1 MLSQPTLV
9 AIAPDAPAEE
19 ILGWALREFPRDRI
33 ALCTSFQLEGMVILD
48 MAWRIDPLVHVFT
61 IDTGRLPA
69 ETLELID
76 QVRDRYRIR
85 IEVLHPDARELS
97 VFTTEHGVNPFYRS
111 VDLRLACCDVRKVR
125 PLTAH
130 LSTLD
135 AWITGLRRA
144 QSASRGATP
153 AITWDQAHGGI
164 LKINPL
170 AAWSLEQ
177 VEAYTHRHDLP
188 RNALYAKGYT
198 SIGCAPCTRAT
209 APSEDIRAGR
219 WWWERG
225 DKECGIHMTP
235 EG

>member
-1 MLSQPTLV
+1 MLSQPTL

-48 MAWRIDPLVHVFT
+48 MAWRIDPLVRVFT

-69 ETLELID
+69 ETLALID

-97 VFTTEHGVNPFYRS
+97 AFTSEHGVNPFYRS

-125 PLTAH
+125 PLTAR

-135 AWITGLRRA
+135 AWVTGLRRA

-153 AITWDQAHGGI
+153 AITIDQSHGGI

-177 VEAYTHRHDLP
+177 VEAYTLTHDLP
-188 RNALYAKGYT
+188 RNALYTKGYT
-198 SIGCAPCTRAT
+198 SIGCTPCTRAI
-209 APSEDIRAGR
+209 ALGEDIRAGR

-225 DKECGIHMTP
+225 DKECGIHVTP

>member
-1 MLSQPTLV
+1 MLSRTTP

-48 MAWRIDPLVHVFT
+48 MAWRIDPLVRVFT

-69 ETLELID
+69 ETLALID

-85 IEVLHPDARELS
+85 IEVLHPEARELS
-97 VFTTEHGVNPFYRS
+97 AFTSEHGVNPFYRS

-125 PLTAH
+125 PLTAR
-130 LSTLD
+130 LSTVD
-135 AWITGLRRA
+135 AWITGLRRS
-144 QSASRGATP
+144 QSASRAATP
-153 AITWDQAHGGI
+153 AITTDQAHRGI

-177 VEAYTHRHDLP
+177 VEAYTLTHDLP

-209 APSEDIRAGR
+209 APGEDIRAGR

-225 DKECGIHMTP
+225 DKECGIHVTP

>member
-1 MLSQPTLV
+1 MLSLTTP

-33 ALCTSFQLEGMVILD
+33 AVCTSFQLEGMVILD
-48 MAWRIDPLVHVFT
+48 MAWRIDPLVQVFT

-69 ETLELID
+69 ETLELIE

-85 IEVLHPDARELS
+85 IEVLHPDANELS
-97 VFTTEHGVNPFYRS
+97 AFTTEHGVNPFYRS
-111 VDLRLACCDVRKVR
+111 RELRLACCDLRKVR
-125 PLTAH
+125 PLTRR
-130 LSTLD
+130 LSTVD

-153 AITWDQAHGGI
+153 VIAIDQAHGGI
-164 LKINPL
+164 LKVNPL

-177 VEAYTHRHDLP
+177 VEAYTLTHDLP
-188 RNALYAKGYT
+188 RNALYARGYA
-198 SIGCAPCTRAT
+198 SIGCAPCTRAI
-209 APSEDIRAGR
+209 APGEDIRAGR

-225 DKECGIHMTP
+225 DKECGIHVAP
-235 EG
+235 EV

>member
-1 MLSQPTLV
+1 MLSQPTL

-19 ILGWALREFPRDRI
+19 ILGWALREFPRDRL

-48 MAWRIDPLVHVFT
+48 MASRIDPLVQVFT

-76 QVRDRYRIR
+76 QVRDRYRLR

-97 VFTTEHGVNPFYRS
+97 AFTSEHGVNPFYRS
-111 VDLRLACCDVRKVR
+111 VYLRLACCDVRKVR
-125 PLTAH
+125 PLAAR

-153 AITWDQAHGGI
+153 AIATDQAHGGI

-177 VEAYTHRHDLP
+177 VEAYTLTHDLP
-188 RNALYAKGYT
+188 RNALYARGYT
-198 SIGCAPCTRAT
+198 SIGCAPCTRAIV
-209 APSEDIRAGR
+209 PGEDVRAGR

-225 DKECGIHMTP
+225 DKECGIHVTP
-235 EG
+235 EA

>member
-1 MLSQPTLV
+1 MLSLTTP

-33 ALCTSFQLEGMVILD
+33 ALSTSFQLEGMVILD
-48 MAWRIDPLVHVFT
+48 MAWRIDPLVQVFT

-69 ETLELID
+69 ETLALID

-85 IEVLHPDARELS
+85 IEVLHPDATELS
-97 VFTTEHGVNPFYRS
+97 AFTTEHGVNPFYRS
-111 VDLRLACCDVRKVR
+111 RELRLACCDLRKVR
-125 PLTAH
+125 PLTRR

-153 AITWDQAHGGI
+153 AIAIDQAHGGI
-164 LKINPL
+164 LKVNPL

-177 VEAYTHRHDLP
+177 VEAYTLTHDLP
-188 RNALYAKGYT
+188 RNALYARGYT
-198 SIGCAPCTRAT
+198 SIGCAPCTRAI
-209 APSEDIRAGR
+209 APGEDSRAGR

-225 DKECGIHMTP
+225 DKECGIHVTP
-235 EG
+235 EV

>member
-1 MLSQPTLV
+1 VLSLTTP

-48 MAWRIDPLVHVFT
+48 MAWRIDPLVRVFT

-97 VFTTEHGVNPFYRS
+97 AFTSEHGVNPFYRS

-125 PLTAH
+125 PLTAR

-135 AWITGLRRA
+135 AWVTGLRRA

-153 AITWDQAHGGI
+153 AITIDQSHGGI

-177 VEAYTHRHDLP
+177 VEAYTLTHDLP
-188 RNALYAKGYT
+188 RNALYTKGYT

-209 APSEDIRAGR
+209 APGEDIRAGR

-225 DKECGIHMTP
+225 DKECGIHVTP

>member
-1 MLSQPTLV
+1 LV
-9 AIAPDAPAEE
+9 IPERA
-19 ILGWALREFPRDRI
+19 G
-33 ALCTSFQLEGMVILD
+33 
-48 MAWRIDPLVHVFT
+48 RIDPLVRVFT

-97 VFTTEHGVNPFYRS
+97 AFTSEHGVNPFYRS
-111 VDLRLACCDVRKVR
+111 VDMRLACCNLRKVR
-125 PLTAH
+125 PLTAR

-144 QSASRGATP
+144 QSTSRGATP
-153 AITWDQAHGGI
+153 AITTDQAHGGI

-177 VEAYTHRHDLP
+177 VEAYTLRHDLP
-188 RNALYAKGYT
+188 RNALYARGYA
-198 SIGCAPCTRAT
+198 SIGCAPCTRAI
-209 APSEDIRAGR
+209 APGEDIRAGR

-225 DKECGIHMTP
+225 DKECGIHVTP